1 MTIESRL
8 NQILN
13 NAKALCPDCSFLIID
28 DCEGMRYRT
37 RNVAKAVDYITGIDA
52 GLGINIEDANGEHLG
67 WFFTCLEYGMDDDE
81 VVCDCTDNSFTDMII
96 QDSYITVANGHTVQ
110 FKDGTT
116 YVKNSHEDGYRKVNN
131 YMMKGF

>member
-13 NAKALCPDCSFLIID
+13 NAKALEPNCSFLIID
-28 DCEGMRYRT
+28 DCEGLRYRT
-37 RNVAKAVDYITGIDA
+37 KNVAKAVDYITGVDG
-52 GLGINIEDANGEHLG
+52 GLGINIEDANGVHLG
-67 WFFTCLEYGMDDDE
+67 WFYTFLEYGMDDED

-96 QDSYITVANGHTVQ
+96 QNSYITVANGRTVQ

-131 YMMKGF
+131 IMMGGF